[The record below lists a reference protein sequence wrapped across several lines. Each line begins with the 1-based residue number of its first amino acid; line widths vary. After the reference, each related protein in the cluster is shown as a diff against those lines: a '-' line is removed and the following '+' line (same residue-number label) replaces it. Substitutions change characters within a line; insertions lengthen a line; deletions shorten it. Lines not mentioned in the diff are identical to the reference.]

1 MKVHLR
7 GAMTCFFVL
16 GGRTCVT
23 GHSTCPTWSQ
33 GPCVGWG
40 GLLAS
45 QTMAAACQMVVS
57 VSDSEMPTAMKNFLS
72 ENKSFYSG
80 PIW

>member
-1 MKVHLR
+1 MCDKPLDLSHVVSR
-7 GAMTCFFVL
+7 AMC
-16 GGRTCVT
+16 GM
-23 GHSTCPTWSQ
+23 
-33 GPCVGWG
+33 G